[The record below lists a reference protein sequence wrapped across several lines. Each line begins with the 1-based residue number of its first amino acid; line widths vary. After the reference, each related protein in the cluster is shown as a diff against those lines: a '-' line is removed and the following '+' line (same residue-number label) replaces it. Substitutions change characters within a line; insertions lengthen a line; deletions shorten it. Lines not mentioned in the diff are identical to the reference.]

1 MNDAFLLLIGIFAV
15 IGSIDYA
22 FNNRFGLG
30 EQFAEGFLCMGPTA
44 LSMVGIICI
53 IPLVHTVISPV
64 VNPIS
69 QFFGFDASI
78 FGALLANNM
87 GGYALAMELCEN
99 TKLGLF
105 SGLIVS
111 SMLGATLVYVIPV
124 GLGIVKKELH
134 NAFAKGT
141 MIGLITTP
149 IGSLVGGLCMGLS
162 FFECFYNLMPVIV
175 ISLLIIVGFKMN
187 ESLVMKC
194 FLVFAKGLN
203 IFFTLSLGLVAFQ
216 SITQI
221 QLLSGLEDIYVGL
234 DVVMEMGVVQ
244 LGTLPLIAFIQKV
257 FNKPL
262 SKIGKYLNISATAT
276 TGLMACTINA
286 ISVFTMMNHMNER
299 EILIVNSFMVSAI
312 AAFTAHLS
320 FTLSSEPSLL
330 VPVLVAKLISGIF
343 AVLLA
348 LLITKRESYK

>member
-1 MNDAFLLLIGIFAV
+1 MNDTFLFLVGIFAL
-15 IGSIDYA
+15 IGSIDHA
-22 FNNRFGLG
+22 LNNRFGLG

-53 IPLVHTVISPV
+53 IPLVHTVIAPI

-69 QFFGFDASI
+69 HFFGFDASI

-99 TKLGLF
+99 TKYGLF

-141 MIGLITTP
+141 MIGLITIP
-149 IGSLVGGLCMGLS
+149 IGSLVGGLLMGLS
-162 FFECFYNLMPVIV
+162 FVECFYNLIPVII
-175 ISLLIIVGFKMN
+175 ISLLIIIGFKIN
-187 ESLVMKC
+187 EAFVMKC
-194 FLVFAKGLN
+194 FLIFAKGLN
-203 IFFTLSLGLVAFQ
+203 LFFTLSLGLVAFQ
-216 SITQI
+216 SITKI
-221 QLLSGLEDIYVGL
+221 QLFSTLEDIYVGL
-234 DVVMEMGVVQ
+234 EVVMEMGVVQ
-244 LGTLPLIAFIQKV
+244 LGTLPLIAFIQKILDKP
-257 FNKPL
+257 FN
-262 SKIGKYLNISATAT
+262 KIGKYLNISSIAT

-286 ISVFTMMNHMNER
+286 ISVFTMMNRMNER
-299 EILIVNSFMVSAI
+299 EVLIVNSFMVSAI
-312 AAFTAHLS
+312 AALTAHLS
-320 FTLSSEPSLL
+320 FTLSYNASLV
-330 VPVLVAKLISGIF
+330 VPVLVAKLISAIF

-348 LLITKRESYK
+348 LLICKRESYK